1 MVRAMALLS
10 EDDIERIARKRAG
23 AKLGWYIHAAVFV
36 LVNLGMFAVS
46 YFGFARRPWS
56 MAPVLGWGAG
66 LLLHGISVFI
76 LATGSPLRE
85 RMLQRER
92 ERLQREQ
99 RDGAGPR

>member
-1 MVRAMALLS
+1 MNATVSQEADL
-10 EDDIERIARKRAG
+10 ERLARRRAG
-23 AKLGWYIHAAVFV
+23 AKMGWYIHATVFV
-36 LVNLGMFAVS
+36 LVNLGMFALS
-46 YFGFARRPWS
+46 YSGFTRRPWS

-92 ERLQREQ
+92 DRLQREQ
-99 RDGAGPR
+99 QDRAGRR

>member
-23 AKLGWYIHAAVFV
+23 AKLGWYLHAAVFV
-36 LVNLGMFAVS
+36 LVNLGMFGFS

-66 LLLHGISVFI
+66 LLLHGISVFL

-99 RDGAGPR
+99 QDRASGP

>member
-23 AKLGWYIHAAVFV
+23 AKLGWYLHATVFV
-36 LVNLGMFAVS
+36 VVNLGMIALS
-46 YFGFARRPWS
+46 SFGFTRRPWT

-66 LLLHGISVFI
+66 LILHGISVFI
-76 LATGSPLRE
+76 LANGSPLRE
-85 RMLQRER
+85 RLLQRER

-99 RDGAGPR
+99 QDRAGGP

>member
-1 MVRAMALLS
+1 MALLS

-23 AKLGWYIHAAVFV
+23 AKLGWYVHATVFV
-36 LVNLGMFAVS
+36 LVNLGMFAFA

-76 LATGSPLRE
+76 LANGSPLRA
-85 RMLQRER
+85 RLLQRER

-99 RDGAGPR
+99 QDSAGGR

>member
-23 AKLGWYIHAAVFV
+23 AKLGWYIHATVFV

-46 YFGFARRPWS
+46 YLGFSRRPWS
-56 MAPVLGWGAG
+56 VAPLLGWGAG

-85 RMLQRER
+85 RLLQRER
-92 ERLQREQ
+92 DRLQREQ
-99 RDGAGPR
+99 QDRASGR

>member
-1 MVRAMALLS
+1 MAVLS

-23 AKLGWYIHAAVFV
+23 AKLGWYLHAAVFV
-36 LVNLGMFAVS
+36 LVNLGMFA
-46 YFGFARRPWS
+46 FFQLGLTRRPWS

-99 RDGAGPR
+99 RDRAGSR

>member
-1 MVRAMALLS
+1 MALLS

-23 AKLGWYIHAAVFV
+23 AKLGWYVHATIYVV
-36 LVNLGMFAVS
+36 VNLGMFAFA

-66 LLLHGISVFI
+66 LILHGISVFI
-76 LATGSPLRE
+76 LANGTPLRA
-85 RMLQRER
+85 RLLQRER

-99 RDGAGPR
+99 QDSAGRR

>member
-1 MVRAMALLS
+1 MIPAMALLS

-23 AKLGWYIHAAVFV
+23 AKLGWYVHATIFV
-36 LVNLGMFAVS
+36 MVNLGMFAFA

-76 LATGSPLRE
+76 LANGSPLRE

-92 ERLQREQ
+92 DHLQREQ
-99 RDGAGPR
+99 DRTGRP

>member
-1 MVRAMALLS
+1 MALLS
-10 EDDIERIARKRAG
+10 EADIERIARKRAG
-23 AKLGWYIHAAVFV
+23 AKMGWYLHATVFV
-36 LVNLGMFAVS
+36 LVNLGMFAFS
-46 YFGFARRPWS
+46 YFGFTRRPWS

-92 ERLQREQ
+92 EQLQREQ
-99 RDGAGPR
+99 QDRASGR

>member
-10 EDDIERIARKRAG
+10 EEDIERIARKRAG
-23 AKLGWYIHAAVFV
+23 AKLGWYVHATIFV
-36 LVNLGMFAVS
+36 VVNLGMFAFA

-56 MAPVLGWGAG
+56 VAPVLGWGAG

-76 LATGSPLRE
+76 LANGSPLRE

-92 ERLQREQ
+92 DRLQREQ
-99 RDGAGPR
+99 HERAGGP

>member
-1 MVRAMALLS
+1 MALLS

-23 AKLGWYIHAAVFV
+23 AKLGWYIHALVFV
-36 LVNLGMFAVS
+36 VVNLGMFAAG
-46 YFGFARRPWS
+46 YLGLTRRPWS

-92 ERLQREQ
+92 DRLQREQ
-99 RDGAGPR
+99 QDAAGRR

>member
-1 MVRAMALLS
+1 MIRAMALLS

-23 AKLGWYIHAAVFV
+23 AKMGWYIHATVFV
-36 LVNLGMFAVS
+36 LVNLAMFALS
-46 YFGFARRPWS
+46 YFGFTRRAWS

-66 LLLHGISVFI
+66 LLLHGVSVFL

-92 ERLQREQ
+92 DRLQREQ
-99 RDGAGPR
+99 QDRASGR